1 MIKPRNMENK
11 KTSLFEKDNL
21 LWMLIGVVVIVIG
34 IFLMSGGKSDDPNV
48 FDENTIYSKTRIT
61 VAPLLI
67 MVGLLIEVYAIM
79 KKGKSN

>member
-1 MIKPRNMENK
+1 MENK

>member
-1 MIKPRNMENK
+1 MENK

-34 IFLMSGGKSDDPNV
+34 IFLMSGGKSEDPNV

-61 VAPLLI
+61 IAPLLI

>member
-1 MIKPRNMENK
+1 MENK

-34 IFLMSGGKSDDPNV
+34 LFLMSGGKSEDPNV
-48 FDENTIYSKTRIT
+48 FDEKVIYSTTRIT
-61 VAPLLI
+61 IAPLLI

-79 KKGKSN
+79 KKGKSNS